1 MKKLLSIIIVSLLL
15 SANVYSKEINLS
27 CDLSKFLTKK
37 FFFKDLKQIPLS
49 QVDSTYLKKV
59 TLSFDLENEKF
70 LGSNLIYGNEYKSV
84 LFTDDEIFF
93 MTKGYKDN
101 KDIFFYDTR
110 LNRLSGE
117 LTRVTKVTESYV
129 KSRLKIPDADTG
141 FGWEQREVYEC
152 KVVDKLF

>member
-101 KDIFFYDTR
+101 KDI
-110 LNRLSGE
+110 L
-117 LTRVTKVTESYV
+117 
-129 KSRLKIPDADTG
+129 
-141 FGWEQREVYEC
+141 
-152 KVVDKLF
+152 